1 MTQTHLILLQDKLAN
16 LQRATEDL
24 LLLFRKVSLDED
36 LEDSLRGDLM
46 MMMTEGANDNMDNLR
61 MVKDQD
67 KRTQAEIAC
76 SAMESIR
83 DFQKSLTEK

>member
-1 MTQTHLILLQDKLAN
+1 
-16 LQRATEDL
+16 
-24 LLLFRKVSLDED
+24 
-36 LEDSLRGDLM
+36 M
-46 MMMTEGANDNMDNLR
+46 MMMTEGANDTMDNLR

-76 SAMESIR
+76 AAMESIR